1 MVKRTF
7 LANTET
13 ASLKIG
19 PALHNGQPTTNEST
33 AHNRRVTYRT
43 TCKFCRKEKVL
54 GKAYLQKYICPC
66 LTLSRTLVVFQMGP
80 GVFEGIY
87 MTFEEA
93 LAIQTG
99 EEFAQWQQA
108 GLNAW
113 EINTNGARFT
123 FNLTDPKKVLV
134 VQKQNPPEFDI
145 SEVL

>member
-1 MVKRTF
+1 
-7 LANTET
+7 
-13 ASLKIG
+13 
-19 PALHNGQPTTNEST
+19 
-33 AHNRRVTYRT
+33 
-43 TCKFCRKEKVL
+43 
-54 GKAYLQKYICPC
+54 
-66 LTLSRTLVVFQMGP
+66 
-80 GVFEGIY
+80 